1 MKQITLSLK
10 DIFEIPG
17 AVIYNPDDFKDVTS
31 VSIDTR
37 VLKKNSLFIAIK
49 GEKFDGHNFINTA
62 VKKGAAAIMINKSF
76 LQNIDDLDIPI
87 VTVPDTIK
95 ALGDVAKIW
104 RSKLNAKVIGLTGS
118 SGKTTTKEIIAKMLA
133 GKFKVNKTA
142 ANNNNHI
149 GVPLTI
155 LSTTAVH
162 QVLVAECGT
171 NHFGEIEY
179 TANILQPDYALITNI
194 GDSHLEYLKNRQGV
208 LKEKLA
214 LFDVTSKRKGK
225 LFINVDDDL
234 IYKSSGKYRNKIKYG
249 FNGKADFK
257 GKIISYDSIG
267 KARLEL
273 RSKSKRINLTV
284 PLPGESNAKNF
295 LAASAVSLELG
306 LSKNELISSSL
317 KMKSADKRLN
327 LKIYKNFSL
336 IDDSYN
342 ANPDSMRAAISIL
355 SLYKNRRRKIA
366 ILGDMF
372 ELGKQSKKLHE
383 ELAEYV
389 KTQNIHEVYTIGS
402 MMKNFSQKLKK
413 YSAIIEHFESR
424 EELKK
429 YLKKINLHNSVLLIK
444 GSRGMKM
451 EYFVSQLELR
461 AY

>member
-1 MKQITLSLK
+1 MKQITLSIK

-37 VLKKNSLFIAIK
+37 MLKKNSLFIAIK

-62 VKKGAAAIMINKSF
+62 IKKGATVIMINKSF
-76 LQNIDDLDIPI
+76 LRNIDYLNIPI
-87 VTVPDTIK
+87 VAVPDTIQ

-133 GKFKVNKTA
+133 GKYKVNKTA

-194 GDSHLEYLKNRQGV
+194 GDSHLEFLKNRQGV

-249 FNGKADFK
+249 FNGKTDIK

-273 RSKSKRINLTV
+273 RSKSRRINLTV

-317 KMKSADKRLN
+317 KMKSAEKRLN

-413 YSAIIEHFESR
+413 YSAVIEHFESR

-451 EYFVSQLELR
+451 EYFVSQLESR

>member
-10 DIFEIPG
+10 DIFDIPG
-17 AVIYNPDDFKDVTS
+17 AVIYNPDDYKDVTS

-133 GKFKVNKTA
+133 GKFKVNKTS

-273 RSKSKRINLTV
+273 RSKAKRINLTV

-389 KTQNIHEVYTIGS
+389 KTQNIHEVYTIGN
-402 MMKNFSQKLKK
+402 MMKHFSRKLKK
-413 YSAIIEHFESR
+413 YSAVIEYFESK

-429 YLKKINLHNSVLLIK
+429 YLKKINLHNSVILIK
-444 GSRGMKM
+444 GSRGMEM
-451 EYFVSQLELR
+451 EYFVSQLESR

>member
-1 MKQITLSLK
+1 MKQITLSIK

-17 AVIYNPDDFKDVTS
+17 AVIYNPDDFIDVTS
-31 VSIDTR
+31 VSIDSR
-37 VLKKNSLFIAIK
+37 MLKKNSLFIAIK

-62 VKKGAAAIMINKSF
+62 VKKGSAAIMINKNYLKS
-76 LQNIDDLDIPI
+76 IDDIDIPVI
-87 VTVPDTIK
+87 TVPDTIK

-133 GKFKVNKTA
+133 GKYKVNKTA

-179 TANILQPDYALITNI
+179 TSNILQPDYALITNI
-194 GDSHLEYLKNRQGV
+194 GDSHLEFLKNRQGV

-234 IYKSSGKYRNKIKYG
+234 VYKSSGKYRNKIKYG
-249 FNGKADFK
+249 FNSKADIK

-267 KARLEL
+267 KARMEL
-273 RSKSKRINLTV
+273 RSKSRRINFTV

-306 LSKNELISSSL
+306 LNKNELISSSL

-355 SLYKNRRRKIA
+355 SLYKN
-366 ILGDMF
+366 
-372 ELGKQSKKLHE
+372 
-383 ELAEYV
+383 
-389 KTQNIHEVYTIGS
+389 
-402 MMKNFSQKLKK
+402 
-413 YSAIIEHFESR
+413 
-424 EELKK
+424 
-429 YLKKINLHNSVLLIK
+429 
-444 GSRGMKM
+444 
-451 EYFVSQLELR
+451 
-461 AY
+461 

>member
-62 VKKGAAAIMINKSF
+62 VKKGAAAIMISKSF

-87 VTVPDTIK
+87 VTVPDSIK

-133 GKFKVNKTA
+133 GKYKVNKTA

-155 LSTTAVH
+155 LSTTSAH

-306 LSKNELISSSL
+306 LSKNELISSTL

-389 KTQNIHEVYTIGS
+389 KTQNIHEVYTIGN
-402 MMKNFSQKLKK
+402 MMKHFSRKLKK
-413 YSAIIEHFESR
+413 YSAVIEHFESK

-429 YLKKINLHNSVLLIK
+429 YLKKINLHNSVILIK
-444 GSRGMKM
+444 GSRGMEM
-451 EYFVSQLELR
+451 EYFVSQLESR

>member
-1 MKQITLSLK
+1 MKQITLSIK

-17 AVIYNPDDFKDVTS
+17 AVIYNPDDFNDVTS

-62 VKKGAAAIMINKSF
+62 VKKGTAAIMINKSF

-133 GKFKVNKTA
+133 GKFKVNKTS

-194 GDSHLEYLKNRQGV
+194 GDSHLEFLKNRQGV

-257 GKIISYDSIG
+257 GKIVSYDSIG

-273 RSKSKRINLTV
+273 RSKAKRINLTV

-306 LSKNELISSSL
+306 LSKKELISSSL

>member
-1 MKQITLSLK
+1 MKQITLSIK
-10 DIFEIPG
+10 DFFDIPG
-17 AVIYNPDDFKDVTS
+17 AVIYNPDEFKDVTI

-37 VLKKNSLFIAIK
+37 VIKKNSLFIAIK

-62 VKKGAAAIMINKSF
+62 VKKGAAAIMINKNY
-76 LQNIDDLDIPI
+76 LQSIDDIDIPVI
-87 VTVPDTIK
+87 TVPDTIK

-118 SGKTTTKEIIAKMLA
+118 SGKTTTKEILA
-133 GKFKVNKTA
+133 RQLAVKFKVNKTS

-155 LSTTAVH
+155 LSTTSTD

-171 NHFGEIEY
+171 NHFGEIAY

-194 GDSHLEYLKNRQGV
+194 GDSHLEFLKNRQGV

-225 LFINVDDDL
+225 LFINVDDEL
-234 IYKSSGKYRNKIKYG
+234 ICIASGKYRNKIKYG
-249 FNGKADFK
+249 FDGKAEIK
-257 GKIISYDSIG
+257 GKILSYDSIG

-273 RSKSKRINLTV
+273 TSNSKRINLTV

-295 LAASAVSLELG
+295 LAASAVCLELG
-306 LSKNELISSSL
+306 LGKKELISSSL

-336 IDDSYN
+336 IDDTYN

-366 ILGDMF
+366 ILGEMF
-372 ELGKQSKKLHE
+372 ELGKQSQKLHE

-389 KTQNIHEVYTIGS
+389 KTQNIHEVYTIGN
-402 MMKNFSQKLKK
+402 MMKHFSRKLKK
-413 YSAIIEHFESR
+413 YSAVIEHFESR

-429 YLKKINLHNSVLLIK
+429 YLKKINLHNSIILIK

-451 EYFVSQLELR
+451 EYFVSQLESR
-461 AY
+461 AC